1 MYRELI
7 CRRVMLNEAW
17 KIYDADVLN
26 ISTLISLCKREWS
39 MKGDV
44 ISYSFLDIW
53 NLLAY

>member
-7 CRRVMLNEAW
+7 CRRVMLNKAW